1 MDYLQ
6 QLYQWFN
13 NFWDS
18 ITNWIQDIFYWTVNT
33 AIKIIGEALTWA
45 SGLLPDYTVPI
56 PTLSNSAF
64 LSTLNWVFPV
74 GYALTLVSVLAAG
87 IVISLTAGTVL
98 RWLKVAR

>member
-18 ITNWIQDIFYWTVNT
+18 ITNWVQDIFYWIVNT
-33 AIKIIGEALTWA
+33 AIKIIGEGISWA
-45 SGLLPDYTVPI
+45 ASLFPEYTLPSPSLGDSG
-56 PTLSNSAF
+56 F

-74 GYALTLVSVLAAG
+74 SYAMTLLAVLGTG
-87 IVISLTAGTVL
+87 IVFYLTVGTVL
-98 RWLKVAR
+98 RWFKVVR